1 MAKLAPEII
10 NQIPVL
16 YKKYGVKKKVA
27 EELGISVSS
36 VSKYLN
42 ITEAMPASI
51 EKKPRV
57 KITDEVIAKINE
69 LYSEYKNMS
78 KVAKELGIAAT
89 TVKKY
94 LNEENLQLQKNTN
107 EDRDALWYYIFRLF
121 GQNSEDKPVSDWN
134 VTQMQKFKAMGMPY
148 RGQLLTLKYFYEVQK
163 HDLKKANGSIGII
176 PYVYGDAKNYYE
188 KQAQKA
194 DEVTRAIRAQLEKDR
209 IEIHYNPDDY
219 IGRKKKNK
227 KKIDLSEIGE

>member
-42 ITEAMPASI
+42 ITEAMPAST

-57 KITDEVIAKINE
+57 KITDEVITQINE

-134 VTQMQKFKAMGMPY
+134 VT
-148 RGQLLTLKYFYEVQK
+148 
-163 HDLKKANGSIGII
+163 
-176 PYVYGDAKNYYE
+176 
-188 KQAQKA
+188 
-194 DEVTRAIRAQLEKDR
+194 
-209 IEIHYNPDDY
+209 
-219 IGRKKKNK
+219 
-227 KKIDLSEIGE
+227 